1 MRRMCKLNLE
11 IEHDRFFRKLG
22 FALPLRSKI
31 LVSDGLETEFMGH
44 REIPVK
50 PFGVQ
55 RHRRGLKIAFTCAMT
70 HGDGDV
76 HMMMSFRRC

>member
-1 MRRMCKLNLE
+1 MRRMYKLNLE

-55 RHRRGLKIAFTCAMT
+55 RHRVGLKSPSL
-70 HGDGDV
+70 V
-76 HMMMSFRRC
+76 P